1 MVWRALFRVDLNMGS
16 LTYTTTTVPLS
27 DDFAFVEQYT
37 WPQLAMRKAFSVSG
51 ALIVQTGL
59 KQAGRQIT
67 LQGDE
72 QHAWVTRAQLAS
84 LRTLADTPSI
94 TLTLDFRGE
103 TYSVIFDAEAGAIDA
118 APVADFDTEDAA
130 DFFIVT
136 LRFLTV

>member
-1 MVWRALFRVDLNMGS
+1 MGS

-37 WPQLAMRKAFSVSG
+37 WSQLAMRKAFSVSG

-59 KQAGRQIT
+59 KQAGRPIT